1 MASSGLLSMRSPQ
14 SSDSACGYAA
24 LSLTSE
30 GSAVLTVEFKINLL
44 NPAAG
49 SRSRATGKVHRSG
62 KTLTVCTGAVE
73 ANDENKW
80 SVIAIMQAAMIALT
94 LQDNLKD

>member
-1 MASSGLLSMRSPQ
+1 MRSPQ

-24 LSLTSE
+24 LSLMSE
-30 GSAVLTVEFKINLL
+30 GSAVLIVEFKINLL

-62 KTLTVCTGAVE
+62 KTLTVCTTGAVE
-73 ANDENKW
+73 ANGENKW
-80 SVIAIMQAAMIALT
+80 SVIAIMQATMIALT
-94 LQDNLKD
+94 LQDKVKD

>member
-1 MASSGLLSMRSPQ
+1 MRSPQ

-24 LSLTSE
+24 LSAMSE

-49 SRSRATGKVHRSG
+49 SRSRATGKVLRSG

-73 ANDENKW
+73 ANDENKMV
-80 SVIAIMQAAMIALT
+80 SHRHHAS
-94 LQDNLKD
+94 DNDRAYPPR

>member
-1 MASSGLLSMRSPQ
+1 
-14 SSDSACGYAA
+14 
-24 LSLTSE
+24 
-30 GSAVLTVEFKINLL
+30 VEFKINLL

-49 SRSRATGKVHRSG
+49 SRFRATGKVLRSG
-62 KTLTVCTGAVE
+62 KTLTVCNGAVE

-94 LQDNLKD
+94 LQDKLKD